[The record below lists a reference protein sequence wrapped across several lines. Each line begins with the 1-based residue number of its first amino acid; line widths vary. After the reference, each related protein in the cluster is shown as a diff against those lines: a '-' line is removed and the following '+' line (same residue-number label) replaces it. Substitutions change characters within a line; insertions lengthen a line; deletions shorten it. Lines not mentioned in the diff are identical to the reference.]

1 MHKLYLSVLSAMAI
15 ASWSS
20 PASAQEPAGAVSRPP
35 AGASG
40 AARSATSG
48 DTADCLCFLRHRP
61 TRNQLELG
69 IFTGVILPADDSHE
83 LYDPLK
89 RWAPYK
95 SVAPGLGARFGYYPL
110 ALLGL
115 EIEGVVGTTKID
127 DSDGGRVLLSGFRGY
142 GLFQLPY
149 RIAPFALLGI
159 GFLGARS
166 DRLGKDIDPAIH
178 LGGGVKFYVNRRLA
192 VRVDIRDTLGAK
204 HRVDAGNAN
213 HAEVLLGLSVL
224 LNRKE
229 RASRPRAAVK
239 DSDGDGF
246 LDAVDR
252 CSTTRGVGPHVCPPP
267 PPPKDP
273 DSDGDGLADPVDA
286 CPKDPGSEPD
296 GCPDGDGDGYKDGVD
311 KCPKEPGAP
320 PDGCP
325 APDTDADADGI
336 LDSLDTCRAEPE
348 TRNGYKDVDGCPD
361 EVPQA
366 VQAFTGV
373 IDGIYFDVN
382 SGAIET
388 ASRPA
393 LERAVKLLRD
403 FPEVRVEISGHTDSD
418 GSRDHNVELSRQR
431 AEAVKQYLVDSG
443 IDGSRLTTRGH
454 GPDRP
459 IADNTTR
466 KGKSDNRRIEFRLNG
481 E

>member
-1 MHKLYLSVLSAMAI
+1 
-15 ASWSS
+15 
-20 PASAQEPAGAVSRPP
+20 
-35 AGASG
+35 
-40 AARSATSG
+40 
-48 DTADCLCFLRHRP
+48 
-61 TRNQLELG
+61 
-69 IFTGVILPADDSHE
+69 
-83 LYDPLK
+83 
-89 RWAPYK
+89 
-95 SVAPGLGARFGYYPL
+95 
-110 ALLGL
+110 
-115 EIEGVVGTTKID
+115 
-127 DSDGGRVLLSGFRGY
+127 
-142 GLFQLPY
+142 
-149 RIAPFALLGI
+149 
-159 GFLGARS
+159 
-166 DRLGKDIDPAIH
+166 
-178 LGGGVKFYVNRRLA
+178 

-229 RASRPRAAVK
+229 RARRPRAAVK

-246 LDAVDR
+246 LDDVDR
-252 CSTTRGVGPHVCPPP
+252 CSTTRGVAPHGCPPP
-267 PPPKDP
+267 PPPEDP

-286 CPKDPGSEPD
+286 CPKDPGSQPD
-296 GCPDGDGDGYKDGVD
+296 GCPDSDGDGLNDSVD
-311 KCPKEPGAP
+311 TCPKEPGSP

-325 APDTDADADGI
+325 APDPDADADVDGI
-336 LDSLDTCRAEPE
+336 VDSLDVCSAEPE

-373 IDGIYFDVN
+373 IEGIYFDVN
-382 SGAIET
+382 SDTIEA